1 MIDAHFH
8 LWRIGYNGCVWPTSD
23 LVPIYRD
30 FDLKMMESIAGS
42 AGVTSGVLV
51 QSQEDDRD
59 TDYLL
64 DLAENSSFVKA
75 VVGWVDMLSP
85 VAPERI
91 FNLKKYSKFKGLRP
105 MLQSLP
111 EDDWILQ
118 PGLDKVFDAMKH
130 HNLSFDAL
138 INPRHLL
145 HIAELAKRH
154 PDLPIVIDHAAKP
167 VISDQLPDDWCKGMI
182 NLAGFTN
189 VYCKI
194 SGLVTEAR
202 PQQSPVSISGY
213 IRFLLSIFGSQ
224 RLIWG
229 SDWPVIKLAKGRVSM
244 DYSNWLEFVRQ
255 SLGDLS
261 EDDIS
266 SIFSKNAATF
276 YSIS

>member
-1 MIDAHFH
+1 VIDAHFH
-8 LWRIGYNGCVWPTSD
+8 LWRIGHNGCVWPTAD
-23 LVPIYRD
+23 LTSIYRD
-30 FDLKMMESIAGS
+30 FDLKLMESIAAS

-59 TDYLL
+59 TNYLL

-85 VAPERI
+85 VAIDRI
-91 FNLKKYSKFKGLRP
+91 SNLKKYSKFKGLRP

-118 PGLDKVFDAMKH
+118 PELDKVFCAMKQ
-130 HNLSFDAL
+130 HNISFDAL
-138 INPRHLL
+138 IKPRHLL
-145 HIAELAKRH
+145 PIAELAKRH

-182 NLAGFTN
+182 NLAGFAN

-194 SGLVTEAR
+194 SGLVTEAK
-202 PQQSPVSISGY
+202 PQQSPESISAY
-213 IRFLLSIFGSQ
+213 IRFLLSIFGSK

-229 SDWPVIKLAKGRVSM
+229 SDWPVIRLAEGRVAM
-244 DYSNWLEFVRQ
+244 DYSEWLDFVRRTL
-255 SLGDLS
+255 SDLS

-266 SIFSKNAATF
+266 SIFGKNAATF

>member
-8 LWRIGYNGCVWPTSD
+8 LWKIGHNGCVWPTSD
-23 LVPIYRD
+23 LTSIYRD
-30 FDLKMMESIAGS
+30 FDLGMIESIAES
-42 AGVTSGVLV
+42 SGVTSGVLI

-59 TDYLL
+59 TGYLL
-64 DLAENSSFVKA
+64 DLAEGYSFVKA

-85 VAPERI
+85 VAIDRI
-91 FNLKKYSKFKGLRP
+91 SNLKKYSKFKGLRP

-118 PGLDKVFDAMKH
+118 PELDKVFCAMKQ
-130 HNLSFDAL
+130 HNISFDAL
-138 INPRHLL
+138 IKSRHLL
-145 HIAELAKRH
+145 PIAELAKRH

-182 NLAGFTN
+182 NLAGFAN

-194 SGLVTEAR
+194 SGLVTEAK
-202 PQQSPVSISGY
+202 PQQSPESISAY
-213 IRFLLSIFGSQ
+213 IRFLLSIFGSK

-229 SDWPVIKLAKGRVSM
+229 SDWPVIRLAEGRVAM
-244 DYSNWLEFVRQ
+244 DYSGWLDFVRRTL
-255 SLGDLS
+255 SDLS

>member
-8 LWRIGYNGCVWPTSD
+8 LWRIGRNGCVWPTSD
-23 LVPIYRD
+23 LTSIYRD
-30 FDLKMMESIAGS
+30 FDLGMIESIAES
-42 AGVTSGVLV
+42 AGVTSGVLI

-64 DLAENSSFVKA
+64 DLAEGSSFVKA

-85 VAPERI
+85 VAIDRI
-91 FNLKKYSKFKGLRP
+91 SNLRKYSKFKGLRP

-118 PGLDKVFDAMKH
+118 PELDKVFCAMKQQ
-130 HNLSFDAL
+130 NLSFDAL
-138 INPRHLL
+138 IKPRHLL
-145 HIAELAKRH
+145 SIAELAKRH
-154 PDLPIVIDHAAKP
+154 PDLSIVIDHAAKP
-167 VISDQLPDDWCKGMI
+167 IIADALPDDWCKGMI

-194 SGLVTEAR
+194 SGLMTEAK
-202 PQQSPVSISGY
+202 PQQSPESISAY
-213 IRFLLSIFGSQ
+213 IRFLLSIFGSK

-229 SDWPVIKLAKGRVSM
+229 SDWPVIRLAEGRVAM
-244 DYSNWLEFVRQ
+244 DYSGWLDFVRRAL
-255 SLGDLS
+255 SDLS
-261 EDDIS
+261 EDDTS

>member
-8 LWRIGYNGCVWPTSD
+8 LWKIGHNGCVWPTAD
-23 LVPIYRD
+23 LTSIYRD
-30 FDLKMMESIAGS
+30 FDLKLMESIAAS
-42 AGVTSGVLV
+42 AGVSSGVLV

-64 DLAENSSFVKA
+64 NLAENSSFVKA

-85 VAPERI
+85 VAIDRI
-91 FNLKKYSKFKGLRP
+91 SNLKKYSKFKGLRP

-118 PGLDKVFDAMKH
+118 PELDKVFCAMKQ
-130 HNLSFDAL
+130 HNISFDAL
-138 INPRHLL
+138 IKPRHLL
-145 HIAELAKRH
+145 PIAELAKRH

-167 VISDQLPDDWCKGMI
+167 VISDQLPNDWCKGMI
-182 NLAGFTN
+182 NLAGFAN

-194 SGLVTEAR
+194 SGLVTEAK
-202 PQQSPVSISGY
+202 PQQSPESISAY
-213 IRFLLSIFGSQ
+213 IRFLLSIFGSK

-229 SDWPVIKLAKGRVSM
+229 SDWPVIRLAEGRVAM
-244 DYSNWLEFVRQ
+244 DYSGWLDFVRRTL
-255 SLGDLS
+255 SDVS

-266 SIFSKNAATF
+266 SIFGKNAATF